1 MADPTDPPW
10 VPITDKASPTFP
22 AFPLLPTE
30 IRLRIWTQSLLP
42 RVLELHSPQ
51 AHYADQSSIA
61 ADHHSMQRPPAFQS
75 RSSNPAALSVNVE
88 ARTAALTVYTVALP
102 LAPEKRHGL
111 ALDGCRVLYVSPD
124 RDTVVLL
131 GYTLAMKVTR
141 LVSWFREHIRLQAH
155 GLGASG
161 LVTGLCSIGVSAAQF
176 TNNQGAQL
184 LRIIGRELFHDIDCF
199 ILVIGTGP
207 GCGTE
212 QAPPDWWD
220 GGKCFLREL
229 SQYERDDGD
238 LYRGFQAGVGRQFR
252 ERDGWMVVGR
262 NRMRIASIYFE
273 NGW

>member
-1 MADPTDPPW
+1 MADPTDSPW

-61 ADHHSMQRPPAFQS
+61 ADHDSMQRPPAFQS
-75 RSSNPAALSVNVE
+75 RSYNPAALSVDVE
-88 ARTAALTVYTVALP
+88 ARTVALTVYTVALP
-102 LAPEKRHGL
+102 LAPEKHHGL

-124 RDTVVLL
+124 RDTVVVL
-131 GYTLAMKVTR
+131 GYAPAMKVMR
-141 LVSWFREHIRLQAH
+141 LVSWFREHIRVQAR
-155 GLGASG
+155 GLGGSG

-184 LRIIGRELFHDIDCF
+184 LRIIGKELFYDVDCF
-199 ILVIGTGP
+199 ILVIGPGP
-207 GCGTE
+207 GCGTN

-220 GGKCFLREL
+220 GGRCLLREL
-229 SQYERDDGD
+229 SQYERDGGD
-238 LYRGFQAGVGRQFR
+238 QYRGFQVGVGRQFR

-273 NGW
+273 TGW

>member
-1 MADPTDPPW
+1 MADPSDPPW
-10 VPITDKASPTFP
+10 VHITDKASPTFP

-30 IRLRIWTQSLLP
+30 IRLRVWTQSLLP

-61 ADHHSMQRPPAFQS
+61 TDHHSMQRPPAFQS
-75 RSSNPAALSVNVE
+75 RSYNPAALSVNVE
-88 ARTAALTVYTVALP
+88 ARTVALTVYTVALP

-111 ALDGCRVLYVSPD
+111 ALDGCRVLYISPD

-131 GYTLAMKVTR
+131 GYAPSMKVTR
-141 LVSWFREHIRLQAH
+141 LVSWFREHIRVQAY

-184 LRIIGRELFHDIDCF
+184 LRIVGRELFYDVDCF
-199 ILVIGTGP
+199 ILVIGPGP

-220 GGKCFLREL
+220 GGKCLLREL
-229 SQYERDDGD
+229 SQYERDDED
-238 LYRGFQAGVGRQFR
+238 QYRVFQVGVGRQFR
-252 ERDGWMVVGR
+252 GQDGWMVVGR